1 MQIKCYKK
9 KKKHSEQRLRKRIIY
24 KFCGAC
30 KIANYAPQTVSI
42 QYFSLENF
50 RA

>member
-9 KKKHSEQRLRKRIIY
+9 KKNTVSSDSESESFINFVALAKLRITLR
-24 KFCGAC
+24 
-30 KIANYAPQTVSI
+30 QTVSI